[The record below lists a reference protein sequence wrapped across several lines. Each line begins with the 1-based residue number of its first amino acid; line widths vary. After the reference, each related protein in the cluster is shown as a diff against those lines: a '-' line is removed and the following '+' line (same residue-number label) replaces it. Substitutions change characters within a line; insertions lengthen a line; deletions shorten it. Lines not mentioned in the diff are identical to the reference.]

1 MCLCEQISQKDRMM
15 FEDVE
20 QEYICQEYSISGEIL
35 PPLFVQWLSAQ
46 QTFTVLEEVLTK

>member
-1 MCLCEQISQKDRMM
+1 MCLREQISQKDCMM